1 MSNGCDVC
9 SGYGYT
15 EVISLSWTESDFEEY
30 TCKHCNQEQENDIEL
45 EE

>member
-1 MSNGCDVC
+1 MNNVCDVC

-15 EVISLSWTESDFEEY
+15 EAISLSWTESDFEEY
-30 TCKHCNQEQENDIEL
+30 TCKQCVQEEENDLEL